1 MLSHSRQENDHR
13 KEELY
18 RLTFDE
24 DNRVAFNALHV
35 LSNFD
40 LANNEWLYC
49 KHDELIDRVMK
60 EEACWEAPSNAQSS
74 LTPTV

>member
-1 MLSHSRQENDHR
+1 MDNIHELCFLTQGKINDHR

-18 RLTFDE
+18 GFTFYE
-24 DNRVAFNALHV
+24 DNRVIFNALHI

-40 LANNEWLYC
+40 LTNIEWLYG

-60 EEACWEAPSNAQSS
+60 EGYVGKTS
-74 LTPTV
+74 